1 MKDLYDHGV
10 DVGFTKMWENQ
21 TFLHRNSSASLT
33 ASVMLDSQPSY
44 ETSTYDH
51 LTKEGSTREQRQ
63 WDANPPACFRL
74 WHLRFYHASATLQT
88 CGTESHRIILPR
100 SGGSSKTFVPSAY
113 TRQQGR
119 TLAVIGIW
127 TLVETAVTE
136 GLTQMCTS
144 QVTPRIAEDKR
155 DRISPS
161 DLSHVAFMRWAV
173 LTCRAWDQEIRLT
186 QTDDTAEVEANLMGK
201 VLT

>member
-1 MKDLYDHGV
+1 MKDLYDHEV

-21 TFLHRNSSASLT
+21 TFLYRNSSDSLT

-44 ETSTYDH
+44 ETITYYY
-51 LTKEGSTREQRQ
+51 LTKEESTREQRQ
-63 WDANPPACFRL
+63 WDANPPVCFWL
-74 WHLRFYHASATLQT
+74 WHLRFYHASAILQT
-88 CGTESHRIILPR
+88 HGTESHRIVLPR

-113 TRQQGR
+113 TRQQGC
-119 TLAVIGIW
+119 TLAVIVIW
-127 TLVETAVTE
+127 TLVEIAVIE

-161 DLSHVAFMRWAV
+161 DLSLVAFMRWAV
-173 LTCRAWDQEIRLT
+173 LICR
-186 QTDDTAEVEANLMGK
+186 V
-201 VLT
+201 